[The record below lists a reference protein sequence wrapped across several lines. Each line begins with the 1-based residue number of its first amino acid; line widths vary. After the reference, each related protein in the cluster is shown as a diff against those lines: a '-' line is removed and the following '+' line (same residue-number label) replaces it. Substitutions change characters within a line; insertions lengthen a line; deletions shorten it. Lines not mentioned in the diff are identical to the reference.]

1 MFALGGLPSQ
11 PVNVRKDSLLS
22 SGSSIVVKWDS
33 INTNTLNVL
42 GYRLYADTG
51 KNDDLRLV
59 YDGSTDPQTL
69 SFTYTSKHC

>member
-1 MFALGGLPSQ
+1 M
-11 PVNVRKDSLLS
+11 RKDSLLS
-22 SGSSIVVKWDS
+22 SGSSIVVRWDS

-59 YDGSTDPQTL
+59 YDGSTDPMTL
-69 SFTYTSKHC
+69 